1 MQFKV
6 TVIPTMALP
15 MPTFSGKDR
24 QMVPSEEE
32 VQTAVRSGCALFK
45 RMIAN
50 LEIRIRDERRRLAVI
65 EASLRKAESLPKSDP
80 ALIEQLKQ
88 AIASLQSQVDEDE
101 TSLADI
107 RIDYEMFCT

>member
-1 MQFKV
+1 
-6 TVIPTMALP
+6 MA
-15 MPTFSGKDR
+15 T
-24 QMVPSEEE
+24 SEAE
-32 VQTAVRSGCALFK
+32 VQTAVRGGCALFK

-65 EASLRKAESLPKSDP
+65 EASLRKAESQPKPDP

-101 TSLADI
+101 ASLADI
-107 RIDYEMFCT
+107 RIDFEMFCT